1 MPNEKSRVFGFTFG
15 IWQSAFGIH
24 KGDRPKIGVTPDR
37 LIRLAG
43 GDVAKYSSPED
54 FRFKG
59 LEKKIEDRPDL
70 MVSGSGIPW
79 EDRGSFGFLGAFF
92 KTAFDAMFKP
102 TQLLA
107 KMARPETAT
116 DARIFSYAIGGIWF
130 LAVLIQSAFAYFVFY
145 VHDKSVEID
154 SQQYLFNTLLEGAA
168 AGVAAALMPRVVAW
182 MFYRLTA
189 FDMTSKAPPILVRNI
204 ITYLMGASLL
214 ALIPGGPKP
223 WLAVG
228 PILTGA
234 WMFIT
239 LLTVAIS
246 RLRVRPGAAII
257 GSILTLVGTS
267 AIVVAG
273 ILVVFQ
279 VWCTLLDKASLTPI
293 VPPTTANQA
302 R

>member
-1 MPNEKSRVFGFTFG
+1 
-15 IWQSAFGIH
+15 
-24 KGDRPKIGVTPDR
+24 
-37 LIRLAG
+37 
-43 GDVAKYSSPED
+43 VAKYSSPED

-59 LEKKIEDRPDL
+59 LEKKIEMRPDL

-92 KTAFDAMFKP
+92 KTAMDAMFKP

-107 KMARPETAT
+107 KMRRPETSS
-116 DARIFSYAIGGIWF
+116 DARIFGYVCGGIWF

-145 VHDKSVEID
+145 VNDKTIELD
-154 SQQYLFNTLLEGAA
+154 PQQYMINSLLEGIA
-168 AGVAAALMPRVVAW
+168 AGVAAALLPGVIAW

-189 FDMTSKAPPILVRNI
+189 FDMTSKAPPILVRNV

-228 PILTGA
+228 PILAGL
-234 WMFIT
+234 WMLVT

-246 RLRVRPGAAII
+246 RLRIGVGAAII
-257 GSILTLVGTS
+257 GSFLTFLGT
-267 AIVVAG
+267 AGIVVGG
-273 ILVVFQ
+273 IFVIFQ
-279 VWCTLLDKASLTPI
+279 VWYTVLDKGSITPI
-293 VPPTTANQA
+293 VPAKTANQ
-302 R
+302 RQ